1 MKYDILSTSVTGAA
15 TVFLSAGLGGSST
28 FWAPQLNALTKH
40 FHVVLYD
47 QRGTGR
53 NLEPLPNG
61 YSLSDMAD
69 EVVAVLDS
77 ASIGRCHFIGHALGG
92 LVGLDLALRHP
103 ERLDRL
109 VLVNAWDR
117 LDSHTARCF
126 AVREALLDAGGSEA
140 YVKAQPIFLY
150 PAAWLSEHAEQI
162 AKEEAHGIQNFQ
174 GKDNLLKR
182 INALRAFDISTQLG
196 EIHAETLVMAT
207 RDDMLVPWTCSQ
219 RLVTGLPNSRLD
231 LSLEGGHA
239 SCVTEPL
246 AFNTAVM
253 NFLV

>member
-1 MKYDILSTSVTGAA
+1 MKYEILGTSDTGAA
-15 TVFLSAGLGGSST
+15 TVFLSAGLGGSSA
-28 FWAPQLNALTKH
+28 FWEPQLSALTEH
-40 FHVVLYD
+40 FRVVLYD
-47 QRGTGR
+47 QRGTGK
-53 NLEPLPNG
+53 NSEPLPSG

-69 EVVAVLDS
+69 EVVTVLDS

-126 AVREALLDAGGSEA
+126 AVREALLNAGGSEA

-150 PAAWLSEHAEQI
+150 PAAWLSEHAERI

-182 INALRAFDISTQLG
+182 INALRAFDVSTQLS
-196 EIHAETLVMAT
+196 EIHTETLVMAT

-219 RLVTGLPNSRLD
+219 RLATGLPNSRFD

-239 SCVTEPL
+239 SCVTEAL